1 MFLLTDGQN
10 GANLQQ
16 KASGSFLFV
25 FGFGADHDSQQLT
38 AISNAA
44 EGSFIFVE
52 TSDTVIDAFG
62 GAIGGQ
68 MSGLMYNIAVT
79 INVPEDSGNLIK
91 KVHAGA

>member
-1 MFLLTDGQN
+1 MFLLNDGQD
-10 GANLQQ
+10 ANLQQ
-16 KASGSFLFV
+16 KLATAKALKASGSSLFE

-68 MSGLMYNIAVT
+68 MSGLMYNIVSMSPRIVAT
-79 INVPEDSGNLIK
+79 
-91 KVHAGA
+91 

>member
-1 MFLLTDGQN
+1 MFLLKRTRCKS
-10 GANLQQ
+10 AAKLATAKAL
-16 KASGSFLFV
+16 KASGSFLFE
-25 FGFGADHDSQQLT
+25 FGADHDSQQLT

-68 MSGLMYNIAVT
+68 MPGLMYNIVSMSPRIVAT
-79 INVPEDSGNLIK
+79 
-91 KVHAGA
+91 